1 MLYALVLSL
10 VCFVCA
16 TTATV
21 AVFPAAVQT
30 QIVNN
35 FNSVRSQA
43 ARGVL
48 RWANY
53 TVDYDYEIQ
62 GEPSPWNKTYPKS
75 TKLYSLKWDA
85 TLATQAVNR
94 LKTYTAASHN
104 MTFAQPATYG
114 ELTHGVMYGI
124 APNTYTAAQMFTKAW
139 TGSWFGWLQSFGLPK
154 MAYAKSDNQYQN
166 MAYQLLAGT
175 SQKIGCAYRNG
186 TGTDNTWSVVCEMT
200 PRGLTAN
207 VAVYPAGAICSACP
221 AAAPCLPKAK
231 GLCVPKA

>member
-1 MLYALVLSL
+1 MLYALVILL
-10 VCFVCA
+10 VCVVSA

-75 TKLYSLKWDA
+75 TKLYSL
-85 TLATQAVNR
+85 
-94 LKTYTAASHN
+94 
-104 MTFAQPATYG
+104 PATYG